1 MIERRTGW
9 KGWFTSSQNDSDT
22 VKSVKQGQTVYS
34 WYQVY
39 DANTGD
45 LFNSYGTQNYTV
57 EESIY
62 KPNGNLLGKYTY
74 NKKDKNKVSFV
85 ASEAGTYKSVKKITF
100 DGGTSATRTDSLE
113 VKRVYT
119 ISYHAVEQACIAL
132 PESQEKIE
140 NENLTLTTWKP
151 ILSRVITYDANGGNV
166 EHSTK
171 SIFLELRGWFKWLSD
186 EEIYS
191 PGDVYTANESAQ
203 VICFVVYSNSGEL
216 ETPTRTGYIFD
227 GHVYISKWRNKS
239 DIEHGSKQPYD
250 DICSLG
256 TGKIHN

>member
-74 NKKDKNKVSFV
+74 NKKDKNKC
-85 ASEAGTYKSVKKITF
+85 
-100 DGGTSATRTDSLE
+100 L
-113 VKRVYT
+113 
-119 ISYHAVEQACIAL
+119 L
-132 PESQEKIE
+132 
-140 NENLTLTTWKP
+140 
-151 ILSRVITYDANGGNV
+151 
-166 EHSTK
+166 
-171 SIFLELRGWFKWLSD
+171 
-186 EEIYS
+186 
-191 PGDVYTANESAQ
+191 
-203 VICFVVYSNSGEL
+203 
-216 ETPTRTGYIFD
+216 
-227 GHVYISKWRNKS
+227 
-239 DIEHGSKQPYD
+239 
-250 DICSLG
+250 
-256 TGKIHN
+256 